1 MSLTFWWCLFHMLSI
16 TKYSPIGHWS
26 QQFSWCA
33 IVFLITIQ
41 FLVSITTKRHL
52 QGKCTMD
59 EEEIWWDH
67 WSLWLMDRVAW
78 CVKNNQFYFLCFPIK
93 LMRLAAPIVCSSPL
107 SWDPSHH
114 KTMSKGDKTPSMAPS
129 SPRPFQ
135 QWQTPPYKHIL
146 EETLL
151 DQEILWI
158 VSLGPQSS

>member
-1 MSLTFWWCLFHMLSI
+1 M
-16 TKYSPIGHWS
+16 
-26 QQFSWCA
+26 
-33 IVFLITIQ
+33 FLITIQ

-78 CVKNNQFYFLCFPIK
+78 CVKNNQFYFLRFPSK

-114 KTMSKGDKTPSMAPS
+114 KIMSKGDKTPSNPPALDHFNNDKLLHINTYWRRHYLIKRYCGLSAWAHKALNPEIHYVPRKLSIPKSAS
-129 SPRPFQ
+129 SPQ
-135 QWQTPPYKHIL
+135 
-146 EETLL
+146 
-151 DQEILWI
+151 I
-158 VSLGPQSS
+158 VCL